1 MYIAP
6 WTCGIVKKMKNRG
19 SRGLMV
25 FSIILSLAI
34 VLVLCFAFPSTFLFN
49 EHTPSKVDLKDL
61 AVWYIG
67 DSNDVLDKVLNRMQ
81 QLGVKQAKRLEI
93 QMFLLNNTL
102 ESTSL
107 NQKSL
112 VIFDSYWV
120 SERVNDPELHMFLR
134 KASYQKAGLMAVG
147 GSTSKFFEVLDKAG
161 VDELGR
167 DENGNIRNPAYHD
180 PPLVGFMLKQA
191 RAPDGHSYSYPSIF
205 ISNSIDISTT
215 VQELLNWL
223 GGG

>member
-1 MYIAP
+1 M
-6 WTCGIVKKMKNRG
+6 
-19 SRGLMV
+19 RGLKNLAIGA
-25 FSIILSLAI
+25 IILSLTMVSI
-34 VLVLCFAFPSTFLFN
+34 LCFTLPSSLLFN
-49 EHTPSKVDLKDL
+49 EQVPSKVDLKDL

-67 DSNDVLDKVLNRMQ
+67 DSNDVLEKVLNRMQ
-81 QLGVKQAKRLEI
+81 QLGVKQTKRLEI
-93 QMFLLNNTL
+93 QSFLSNNTL

-112 VIFDSYWV
+112 VIFDGHWI
-120 SERVNDPELHMFLR
+120 SERVNDSEIHAFLR
-134 KASYQKAGLMAVG
+134 KASHQKARLMTVG
-147 GSTSKFFEVLDKAG
+147 GSTSKFFEALDKAG

-205 ISNSIDISTT
+205 ISSSIDIDAT
-215 VQELLNWL
+215 VQELINWL